1 MCKENMELYNAFR
14 TVPEEA
20 IKPISAGR
28 LKGKSD
34 INPMWRIKV
43 LTEQFGPCGIGWYT
57 ETVKE
62 WLDGGADG
70 EVSANV
76 QINLY
81 VKYKG
86 EWSKPIL
93 GIGGAL
99 FISKEK
105 GGYYTDDDAYKKAYT
120 DAISVACKA
129 LGIAADIYYE
139 KDPETKY
146 ATRDT
151 DSATILPTPPV
162 APPAPPMTFDAA
174 KEIRLVSQDQ
184 HNGKTLTQICKE
196 DIAYFNTL
204 GNHSDPTIRE
214 AAAVIVAY
222 IKASKEKKNG

>member
-1 MCKENMELYNAFR
+1 MCKETMQIYDKVR
-14 TVPEEA
+14 SVPKEA
-20 IKPISAGR
+20 LKPIQAGR

-34 INPMWRIKV
+34 INPMWRIKM
-43 LTEQFGPCGIGWYT
+43 LTEVFGPAGIGWYT

-81 VKYKG
+81 VKYNG

-93 GIGGAL
+93 GYGGAL

-129 LGIAADIYYE
+129 LGFAADVYYE

-146 ATRDT
+146 APKGND
-151 DSATILPTPPV
+151 DPPP
-162 APPAPPMTFDAA
+162 PPAPPMTFDVA
-174 KEIRLVSQDQ
+174 KDIRLVSNDA
-184 HNGKTLTQICKE
+184 HNGKTLTQICKDDRE
-196 DIAYFNTL
+196 YFNTL
-204 GNHSDPTIRE
+204 GNHPDPTIRE
-214 AAAVIVAY
+214 AAAAIVAY
-222 IKASKEKKNG
+222 IIASKEKKNG

>member
-1 MCKENMELYNAFR
+1 MCKENMKIYDAVR
-14 TVPEEA
+14 RAPQEA
-20 IKPISAGR
+20 LKPIKGGR
-28 LKGKSD
+28 LNGRSD

-43 LTEQFGPCGIGWYT
+43 LTEQFGPAGIGWYT

-70 EVSANV
+70 EVAANV

-81 VKYKG
+81 VKYNG

-93 GIGGAL
+93 GIGGAM
-99 FISKEK
+99 FISKEANK
-105 GGYYTDDDAYKKAYT
+105 NGEGYHYYNDDDAYKKAYT

-129 LGIAADIYYE
+129 LGFAADVYWE

-146 ATRDT
+146 ATRNAPDE
-151 DSATILPTPPV
+151 PV
-162 APPAPPMTFDAA
+162 APTAPPMTFEVA
-174 KEIRLVSQDQ
+174 KDIRLVSNDE

-196 DIAYFNTL
+196 DRAYFNTL

-214 AAAVIVAY
+214 AAAVIVEY